1 MITDIMHDALC
12 DETVEGITFLWGSMC
27 LASFFLWLGLLLF
40 PCVTHHIKVAK
51 EAKEVAEEEEA
62 AGAVWAVAAAPADVD
77 EKGMAATG
85 ERVVGQVGDAATA
98 TEGTEMTPVNLVTAV
113 VVEPSSSSG
122 YPSDDDEIDLP

>member
-51 EAKEVAEEEEA
+51 EAKVFAEEEEA
-62 AGAVWAVAAAPADVD
+62 AGAVWAVAVRTPQLSIRSFAD
-77 EKGMAATG
+77 
-85 ERVVGQVGDAATA
+85 
-98 TEGTEMTPVNLVTAV
+98 
-113 VVEPSSSSG
+113 
-122 YPSDDDEIDLP
+122 SD